1 MVVVEGRRV
10 GGWRGGGVQFQARY
24 EVECWMAICRI
35 EGEKQ
40 RGRED
45 AGSWRSIELQTVQSM
60 GTKGLL
66 IRSQV
71 RLKGFICVREIR
83 NFLQPG

>member
-1 MVVVEGRRV
+1 MVVEGQRV
-10 GGWRGGGVQFQARY
+10 GEGQFQARY
-24 EVECWMAICRI
+24 EVECWMAIWEKSREAWKTQSLGEILSCRLCSR
-35 EGEKQ
+35 Q
-40 RGRED
+40 
-45 AGSWRSIELQTVQSM
+45 

-66 IRSQV
+66 IRSQI